1 MNTKYLVIETI
12 KYNKLKETNISMDI
26 YFTSASVAKWA
37 LDEQSITIVG
47 TMRHDRKGI
56 PKELKMLDGRE
67 EKSAMYVYSEDCSI
81 MLVSYVDKK
90 KRRKK
95 NIVLRCMMMF
105 ERQKTNDVNQIPSY
119 YTNTLKEELMS

>member
-12 KYNKLKETNISMDI
+12 KYNKLKETNISMDR

-56 PKELKMLDGRE
+56 PKELKMLDRRE
-67 EKSAMYVYSEDCSI
+67 EKSAMYVYSEDDS
-81 MLVSYVDKK
+81 MLVLPRIE
-90 KRRKK
+90 RRYASPSDLQSQH
-95 NIVLRCMMMF
+95 VLKVAESRCI
-105 ERQKTNDVNQIPSY
+105 EKALDNA
-119 YTNTLKEELMS
+119 K